1 MLSYLVYQVMNLAVT
16 IAVPAASY
24 FGIRFLNDRV
34 KDQRERLKRELH
46 EHELQQEQQQIQLK
60 QQKRQQNDEWLL
72 TIAEQAVKFSE
83 QQYKHSKNAENLHRL
98 KLDAAIDYIVR
109 NSSSAGLQVDNDVAR
124 DKIEVVIH
132 DLNEQHHEES

>member
-34 KDQRERLKRELH
+34 KDQRERLKRELQ
-46 EHELQQEQQQIQLK
+46 EHELQQQQLQNQLEH
-60 QQKRQQNDEWLL
+60 QKRQQNDEWLL
-72 TIAEQAVKFSE
+72 TVAEEAVKFSE
-83 QQYKHSKNAENLHRL
+83 QQCKHSQDAEDLNHR

-109 NSSSAGLQVDNDVAR
+109 NSSSRGLQIDKDVAR

-132 DLNEQHHEES
+132 DLNDKRQ